1 MTAVALIGDP
11 VGHSAS
17 PAMHRAGFAA
27 AGLDLDYRAERVTRH
42 DLPRAYGGLRRRY
55 LGLNVTRPLKE
66 AILPLVDTVGPEAS
80 AARSVNTVTFH
91 DGVAVGDSTDGAGF
105 LAALER
111 AGVSASGHA
120 VILGAGGA
128 ARAVGT
134 ALRGSGA
141 RVTIAARDPARASG
155 PARYVGARVIPFTVD
170 ALAPALEAA
179 DLLVNA
185 TPVGD
190 VVPLPGNVPLPQ
202 ALAVFDL
209 VYRPRVTPL
218 LEVAQARGC
227 RTIEG
232 VEMLVEQGARSFE
245 IWTGMPAP
253 VDEMRAAALEAL
265 DGGAG
270 R

>member
-1 MTAVALIGDP
+1 MRAVALIGDP
-11 VGHSAS
+11 VGHSPS
-17 PAMHRAGFAA
+17 PAMHRAAFAA
-27 AGLDLDYRAERVTRH
+27 AGLDLDYVAERVTRAE
-42 DLPRAYGGLRRRY
+42 LPRAYGGLRRRY
-55 LGLNVTRPLKE
+55 RGLNVTRPLKE
-66 AILPLVDTVGPEAS
+66 AIVPMVDRVGPEA
-80 AARSVNTVTFH
+80 AEARSVNTVTFH

-105 LAALER
+105 LAAVER
-111 AGVSASGHA
+111 AGVSTSGHA
-120 VILGAGGA
+120 VILGSGGA
-128 ARAVGT
+128 ARAVGA

-141 RVTIAARDPARASG
+141 RITIAARDPVRASG
-155 PARYVGARVIPFTVD
+155 AAGCVGAHVIPTTAD

-190 VVPLPGNVPLPQ
+190 VLPVAGNIPLPQ
-202 ALAVFDL
+202 ALTVFDL

-218 LEVAQARGC
+218 LEVARARGC

-245 IWTGMPAP
+245 IWTGMSAP
-253 VDEMRAAALEAL
+253 VDEMRAAALASL
-265 DGGAG
+265 DNGGG

>member
-1 MTAVALIGDP
+1 MRAVALIGDP
-11 VGHSAS
+11 VAHSAS

-27 AGLDLDYRAERVTRH
+27 AGLVLDYRAERVTRQE
-42 DLPRAYGGLRRRY
+42 LPRAYGGLRRRY

-66 AILPLVDTVGPEAS
+66 AILPLVDDVGPDAAE
-80 AARSVNTVTFH
+80 ARSVNTVTFR
-91 DGVAVGDSTDGAGF
+91 DGRAVGDSTDGAGF
-105 LAALER
+105 VAALER
-111 AGVSASGHA
+111 AGVSSSGDT

-128 ARAVGT
+128 ARAVGV

-141 RVTIAARDPARASG
+141 AITIAARDPARASR
-155 PARYVGARVIPFTVD
+155 AAECIGARVIPFTAD

-190 VVPLPGNVPLPQ
+190 VFPLPGDVPLHQ

-209 VYRPRVTPL
+209 VYRPRLTPL
-218 LEVAQARGC
+218 LELAQAQGC

-253 VDEMRAAALEAL
+253 VEEMRAAAVEAVEGR
-265 DGGAG
+265 GG